1 VRRLQRQTKKRNL
14 LRELAHLSSEGRAD
28 KTVLLRFKSLNSQK
42 HASELSKLHTAQQDA
57 ILRLVSLFV
66 LETDSQQI
74 ETERLDESSPD
85 RNLTMPS
92 TEKLDTHHKALTLNL
107 DASAF
112 GSFAEIGAGQ
122 EVAR

>member
-42 HASELSKLHTAQQDA
+42 RASELSKLHTAQQDA

-74 ETERLDESSPD
+74 ETGRLDEQFAGPEPD
-85 RNLTMPS
+85 Y
-92 TEKLDTHHKALTLNL
+92 
-107 DASAF
+107 AF
-112 GSFAEIGAGQ
+112 H
-122 EVAR
+122 